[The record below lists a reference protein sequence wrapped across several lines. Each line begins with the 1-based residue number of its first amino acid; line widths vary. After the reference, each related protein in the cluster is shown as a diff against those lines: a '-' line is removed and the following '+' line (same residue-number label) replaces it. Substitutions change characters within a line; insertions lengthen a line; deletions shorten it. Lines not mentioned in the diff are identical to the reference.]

1 MGKEFSNNRG
11 QNQAMQKIGTDQSS
25 DEIRNDKAIALRE
38 ISDRF
43 GVVDT
48 IRTLQGMMTEV
59 TKKEITPDTVN
70 AACNC
75 VQNLNLT
82 IRTAIQVAKYLSDK

>member
-1 MGKEFSNNRG
+1 M
-11 QNQAMQKIGTDQSS
+11 S
-25 DEIRNDKAIALRE
+25 DKLTEKVVNDKQVALKE
-38 ISDRF
+38 ISERF

-48 IRTLQGMMTEV
+48 VHSLQHMMKEV
-59 TKKEITPDTVN
+59 TKDKINPDTVN

-82 IRTAIQVAKYLSDK
+82 IKTAIQAAKYLSEKDK

>member
-1 MGKEFSNNRG
+1 MSGKNIEVIDSTRG
-11 QNQAMQKIGTDQSS
+11 N
-25 DEIRNDKAIALRE
+25 ALRE

-48 IRTLQGMMTEV
+48 VKTLQKMMIEV

-82 IRTAIQVAKYLSDK
+82 IKTSIQAAKYLSDNKE

>member
-1 MGKEFSNNRG
+1 MGKELD
-11 QNQAMQKIGTDQSS
+11 KINEQPKELTVA
-25 DEIRNDKAIALRE
+25 DERRNAIRD

-43 GVVDT
+43 GVE
-48 IRTLQGMMTEV
+48 RTVNQLQHMMENV
-59 TKKEITPDTVN
+59 TKDEINPNTVN

-82 IRTAIQVAKYLSDK
+82 IKTAMQAAKFLSGK